1 MRYSVA
7 KDALYCGPCIL
18 FGHGKAKSFSSS
30 SPVNDWKN
38 LSTIVKRHQVGD
50 LHKTCTVQAE
60 HFVDIRSG
68 KSQSIVRQVSAMSK
82 QIVERNRHVLTQ
94 IIDVLILLGRQNIA
108 IRGHTEDKSNFNA
121 ILQSKNDPIVTDHLR
136 NSPEIQNEIL
146 SLCSD
151 EIINKIVSDCK
162 KAGVFSV
169 MADEC
174 SDCSTREQLSVCVRF
189 VENIAR
195 KHCVREE
202 FLGFVTCPSIKG
214 AAIAES
220 ILLKLKECG
229 LEENCIRGQCYD
241 GASYMTG
248 QFNGARALI
257 RQRVPSAVY
266 VHCRSH
272 CLNLALVH
280 SSKIQCVRTM
290 MKTVQD
296 VHLHSRYYKPS

>member
-82 QIVERNRHVLTQ
+82 QIVERNRHALTQ

-136 NSPEIQNEIL
+136 NYPINAKYTSPEIQNEIL

-151 EIINKIVSDCK
+151 EIINKTQLQNPVCTYN
-162 KAGVFSV
+162 
-169 MADEC
+169 DEDGARC
-174 SDCSTREQLSVCVRF
+174 CICIPGIISHR
-189 VENIAR
+189 ENI
-195 KHCVREE
+195 
-202 FLGFVTCPSIKG
+202 
-214 AAIAES
+214 
-220 ILLKLKECG
+220 
-229 LEENCIRGQCYD
+229 
-241 GASYMTG
+241 
-248 QFNGARALI
+248 
-257 RQRVPSAVY
+257 
-266 VHCRSH
+266 
-272 CLNLALVH
+272 
-280 SSKIQCVRTM
+280 
-290 MKTVQD
+290 
-296 VHLHSRYYKPS
+296 YYK